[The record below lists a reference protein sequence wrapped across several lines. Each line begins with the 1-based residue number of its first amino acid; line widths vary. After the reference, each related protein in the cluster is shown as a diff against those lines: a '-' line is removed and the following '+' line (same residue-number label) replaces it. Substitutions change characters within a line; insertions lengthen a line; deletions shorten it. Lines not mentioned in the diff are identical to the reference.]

1 MKLTGHGTRSSS
13 QEDYMHRK
21 FLAISL
27 AVAALALPSL
37 AQSSNLNG
45 TWKLNPSKSTFG
57 QFPPPTSETDTLTVS
72 GNEFKQEYT
81 SVTARGEQKG
91 LRSCTVDGKEVT
103 LTPDDTRVQLGA
115 IKLTKMQCSW
125 EGKAVVFLETV
136 DFNGGVLTD
145 KLAFSA
151 SDDGKTMTM
160 NSHIASATINGDR
173 KLVYDKADASSA
185 AAVDPAPVAAT
196 PGAAAMIHVGGSQP
210 NFTGVWKLNV
220 PKSNFGQ
227 IPPPASQTDTIDDS
241 EPAVK
246 IAEDQKGGMMGD
258 MNLTTT
264 LSTDGKET
272 TSTGMG
278 GAPVTSIAHW
288 DGIALVI
295 DSKTSFQGS
304 DIKIKDTYTLSSD
317 GKTLT
322 EVTHVES
329 GMGNFDS
336 TSVYDKQ

>member
-1 MKLTGHGTRSSS
+1 MFPR
-13 QEDYMHRK
+13 
-21 FLAISL
+21 AISGKFR
-27 AVAALALPSL
+27 LP
-37 AQSSNLNG
+37 
-45 TWKLNPSKSTFG
+45 
-57 QFPPPTSETDTLTVS
+57 
-72 GNEFKQEYT
+72 
-81 SVTARGEQKG
+81 R
-91 LRSCTVDGKEVT
+91 
-103 LTPDDTRVQLGA
+103 
-115 IKLTKMQCSW
+115 
-125 EGKAVVFLETV
+125 
-136 DFNGGVLTD
+136 
-145 KLAFSA
+145 
-151 SDDGKTMTM
+151 
-160 NSHIASATINGDR
+160 
-173 KLVYDKADASSA
+173 
-185 AAVDPAPVAAT
+185 
-196 PGAAAMIHVGGSQP
+196 
-210 NFTGVWKLNV
+210 
-220 PKSNFGQ
+220 
-227 IPPPASQTDTIDDS
+227 SQTDTIDDS

-264 LSTDGKET
+264 VSTDGKET
-272 TSTGMG
+272 TSAGMG